1 MQRLRSGHSGFAEAL
16 SFPVQRLSVLSPPS
30 PVVDLVVGDCFT
42 CSGRAQVAVI
52 WRAPY
57 RALGPALNQPITV
70 MTCVEV
76 EIFFVLKKKE
86 KKLKNIKSDET
97 EEMRS
102 LVAMLSISKL
112 FLSIF
117 VNGPFQTL
125 SGADIMFLWK
135 GKKRMCVPS
144 YCPHLSNPPPFLL
157 LIQLLATVHTLL
169 SS

>member
-1 MQRLRSGHSGFAEAL
+1 MRLASVLTPALESPVPQRPQLAPDARKLQHSGHLQRDFGRPVQRLRSGHSGFAEAL

-76 EIFFVLKKKE
+76 EIFFLFRRKWKK
-86 KKLKNIKSDET
+86 N
-97 EEMRS
+97 
-102 LVAMLSISKL
+102 
-112 FLSIF
+112 
-117 VNGPFQTL
+117 
-125 SGADIMFLWK
+125 
-135 GKKRMCVPS
+135 
-144 YCPHLSNPPPFLL
+144 
-157 LIQLLATVHTLL
+157 
-169 SS
+169 

>member
-1 MQRLRSGHSGFAEAL
+1 ME
-16 SFPVQRLSVLSPPS
+16 
-30 PVVDLVVGDCFT
+30 
-42 CSGRAQVAVI
+42 
-52 WRAPY
+52 
-57 RALGPALNQPITV
+57 
-70 MTCVEV
+70 E
-76 EIFFVLKKKE
+76 
-86 KKLKNIKSDET
+86 KLKNIKSDET